1 MSDLFSVSLMPSV
14 VIGMKSAISD
24 SYLIDSTFFR

>member
-1 MSDLFSVSLMPSV
+1 MSHLFSVSLMPSV

-24 SYLIDSTFFR
+24 SYLIDT

>member
-24 SYLIDSTFFR
+24 SYLIDT